1 MTDAATSN
9 VSAPSPWSASVL
21 ATAVAIGIGLLAMF
35 GPTYYNLATGLW
47 QTDDQAHGM
56 IIFAI
61 VLWLFWQVREP
72 LLNLEPAPAP
82 VTGSLLLLAGLLF
95 YVLGRSQD
103 IVQFDIGSQVLV
115 LPGLFLLL
123 GGWRAVRIAWF
134 PLLYLIFLVPLPGI
148 FIDTVTAPL
157 KHYISIIAEWTL
169 YHAGLPIARSGN
181 IITVGPYQ
189 LLVADACSG
198 LHSMFSLSA
207 LGVLFMYLMQRTS
220 RAHNAFMLLSILP
233 VAFVANLVRVMVL
246 ILVTYYMGDEA
257 GQGFLHG
264 AAGMVLLVA
273 ALIFLFMLDGI
284 LTLIF
289 RPKKKP
295 EAN

>member
-1 MTDAATSN
+1 MTDAA
-9 VSAPSPWSASVL
+9 VVAPSPWTPRVTGSAI
-21 ATAVAIGIGLLAMF
+21 AIGLGLLALY
-35 GPTYYNLATGLW
+35 GPTYYALATGLW
-47 QTDDQAHGM
+47 QSDDHAHGA
-56 IIFAI
+56 IIFLI
-61 VLWLFWQVREP
+61 LLWLFWQVRDP
-72 LLNLEPAPAP
+72 LLRHQGRPAT
-82 VTGSLLLLAGLLF
+82 VSGSLLVLAGLAC

-103 IVQFDIGSQVLV
+103 IVQLDVGSQVLL
-115 LPGLFLLL
+115 LPGVALLL
-123 GGWRAVRIAWF
+123 GGWGAVRIAWF
-134 PLLYLIFLVPLPGI
+134 PLLYLIFLVPLPGV
-148 FIDTVTAPL
+148 FVDTVTQPL

-198 LHSMFSLSA
+198 MHSMYSLSA

-220 RAHNAFMLLSILP
+220 RAHNLLMLISILP
-233 VAFVANLVRVMVL
+233 VAFVANLIRVMIL

-264 AAGMVLLVA
+264 AAGMVLLLA
-273 ALIFLFMLDGI
+273 SLFFLFLLDGL

-289 RPKKKP
+289 RPRRQA